1 MANFYTV
8 LSGLQ
13 PTSQDIL
20 QAELL
25 AKQILEAEYPDLDLR
40 EGTGLRDLVLRPSAM
55 LLALVRNAIDY
66 YFSQNT
72 IQGVDDTTP
81 TSVVDNI
88 LSNWFIDRNL
98 GTRAVINARLYFA
111 RQKNVSLTTDIY
123 FSTDNSSKFYPQ
135 SAVTYSSGSLSYDA
149 YQNEYYIDVDLQA
162 ESEGTQYNIGS
173 GSLLYFSNF
182 DPYFLHAEIN
192 YLKDSSVSSETNSQF
207 ITRAKTAISTR
218 NLINNPSIS
227 ANLQSNFN
235 YLNQVVSIGMGDPE
249 MIRDQIQAV
258 FTGQLAQLVTQL
270 TSSGTT
276 ATAVLDN
283 HGYNSGQTVVISGAA
298 PTTYNGTYTITVVD
312 TSTFTYQM
320 STAATS
326 VTVLP
331 TVQAVNAPLLI
342 HNGGM
347 VDVYC
352 GNTIASSVVQVTTDA
367 FGNADLT
374 GAIYSFSRSQ
384 VSGGSSDDTIPY
396 YATISASNTTI
407 VAKSGLVH
415 VSASQHGLTTGQ
427 SVTVSGLTQS
437 LPITSISCS
446 GITVTVVS
454 VNHGLSSGTS
464 VDIEGVTPATYNGTY
479 TITVIDANTFTYFVS
494 FNISTAGSGSAMV
507 INNPSLS
514 GTFPVNV
521 TSANAFDIL
530 MPGLWTS
537 SAVTTVNS
545 ISIQYEVP
553 YTVKNKYTQS
563 QLITTMTCSD
573 TTVTVTI
580 ANHGLTANRY
590 VTITGADTEA
600 YNGTWLVSNAL
611 NKDQFQFT
619 VPEPITGDAGENA
632 VCSSIT
638 PWYDYGF
645 SSRQDLVVSFGSTYA
660 NMTASFTINY
670 FDNIDSVQSYLENST
685 NRVLC
690 GDLLARG
697 FNFYLLDITV
707 TGYNGVSP
715 DATLITDTIKT
726 FLGSMNPGDTLIV
739 SNLMSALNTAGI
751 TNIKTPIGINYTKYT
766 RDLITPI
773 TGTIT
778 DYLDPSDRTNIFI
791 LNAVTTNNQTV

>member
-1 MANFYTV
+1 MANFYSV
-8 LSGLQ
+8 LPGLQ
-13 PTSQDIL
+13 PSSQDIL

-40 EGTGLRDLVLRPSAM
+40 EGTGLRDMVLRPSAM
-55 LLALVRNAIDY
+55 LLALVRAGIDY
-66 YFSQNT
+66 YFAQNT
-72 IQGVDDTTP
+72 VQGVNDTTP
-81 TSVVDNI
+81 TSIVDNI

-123 FSTDNSSKFYPQ
+123 FSPDNSSKFYPQ
-135 SAVTYSSGSLSYDA
+135 AAVTYSSGSLSYDA

-192 YLKDSSVSSETNSQF
+192 YLKDSSVSSETNGQF
-207 ITRAKTAISTR
+207 ITRAKSAISTR
-218 NLINNPSIS
+218 NLINNPSIA

-235 YLNQVVSIGMGDPE
+235 YLNQIVSIGMGDPE

-258 FTGQLAQLVTQL
+258 FTGQLAQLITQL

-276 ATAVLDN
+276 ATAVLAN

-298 PTTYNGTYTITVVD
+298 PTTYNGTYTLTVVD

-320 STAATS
+320 ATAATS

-352 GNTIASSVVQVTTDA
+352 GNTIASSVVQLTTDS

-374 GAIYSFSRSQ
+374 GAVYSFARSQ

-396 YATISASNTTI
+396 YATISSTSTTVAASL
-407 VAKSGLVH
+407 GLVH
-415 VSASQHGLTTGQ
+415 VSAAQHGLSTGQ
-427 SVTVSGLTQS
+427 TVMASGLTQT
-437 LPITSISCS
+437 LPISSISCS

-454 VNHGLSSGTS
+454 NAHGLTSGTS
-464 VDIEGVTPATYNGTY
+464 VSISGVTPATYNGTY
-479 TITVIDANTFTYFVS
+479 SITVIDANTFIYFVS
-494 FNISTAGSGSAMV
+494 FNIASAGSGSSML
-507 INNPSLS
+507 ISNPSLS
-514 GTFPVNV
+514 GSFSITV
-521 TSANAFDIL
+521 TSANAFDVV

-537 SAVTTVNS
+537 VSATTINS
-545 ISIQYEVP
+545 LIIQYEVQ
-553 YTVKNKYTQS
+553 YTVKNKYMQS
-563 QLITTMTCSD
+563 QLITSMTCTG

-580 ANHGLTANRY
+580 ANHGITSNRY
-590 VTITGADTEA
+590 VTISGATTSG
-600 YNGTWLVSNAL
+600 YNGTWLVTNAL

-619 VPEPITGDAGENA
+619 VPATISGPAGSNA
-632 VCSSIT
+632 ICASVI
-638 PWYDYGF
+638 PWDDYGF
-645 SSRQDLVVSFGSTYA
+645 SSRQDLVISFGTNYA
-660 NMTASFTINY
+660 NKTASFTINY
-670 FDNIDSVQSYLENST
+670 FDNIDSVQAYLENST

-697 FNFYLLDITV
+697 FNFYLLDFVITA
-707 TGYNGVSP
+707 YNGTTP
-715 DATLITDTIKT
+715 DATTITDTIKT
-726 FLGSMNPGDTLIV
+726 YLAAMNPGDTLIV
-739 SNLMSALNTAGI
+739 SNLMAALNAAGI

-766 RDLITPI
+766 RDLITPV
-773 TGTIT
+773 TGAIT

-791 LNAVTTNNQTV
+791 LNTVTPNNQTV